1 MPMEFTRECACPACN
16 LLYVVT
22 GTALNPANETQFTY
36 EFRCECGSTVTAY
49 LPGSVNR
56 ERVSVAPSG

>member
-1 MPMEFTRECACPACN
+1 MDFTRECACPNCR

-36 EFRCECGSTVTAY
+36 EFKCECGAAVSAY
-49 LPGSVNR
+49 MPGSVNR
-56 ERVSVAPSG
+56 ERVKVEPASR